1 MEEVYH
7 LTPAALGL
15 TNIEASARLAM
26 CSQLRIPEKFFLAF
40 LAYLTTAALF
50 FPLDIKQ
57 RLTLI
62 AINSLAAMVF
72 FLLGRHGV
80 PGRSRFLTVVRDWL
94 PCFLILVAYRES
106 GLFFTQDPT
115 HRLDHV
121 LIRWDDMVLKNPW
134 IVQTLTWGAPW
145 IQRYLEF
152 AYFLCYPIVPLGLAS
167 LHLVR
172 QNPAASSEKEAG
184 THRPYVHAMEH
195 FWTTVLLASFTCY
208 LLFPLFPLTPP
219 RELFNDVP
227 GPRVAPFLRGMN
239 HWLLGH
245 YAVGA
250 SLFPSAHVAATT
262 AMALVIR
269 RYLPRF
275 GWIFVVIAASIALAT
290 VYGRYHYAADAVA
303 GAVVGIAA
311 FLIAARIQYA
321 NGNESHDKSTRA
333 R

>member
-1 MEEVYH
+1 MILV
-7 LTPAALGL
+7 
-15 TNIEASARLAM
+15 EAPSRVTVP
-26 CSQLRIPEKFFLAF
+26 SPLRVPEKLFLAF

-50 FPLDIKQ
+50 FPLDIRQ

-80 PGRSRFLTVVRDWL
+80 LGRSRFLTVVRDWL

-115 HRLDHV
+115 HRLDHI

-134 IVQTLTWGAPW
+134 VVQTLTWGAPW

-167 LHLVR
+167 LYLVKR
-172 QNPAASSEKEAG
+172 NRTGAHPRTDSIDPPFAPAI
-184 THRPYVHAMEH
+184 EH
-195 FWTTVLLASFTCY
+195 FWTAVLLASFTCY

-275 GWIFVVIAASIALAT
+275 GWIFVVIAVSIALAT

-303 GAVVGIAA
+303 GALVGFAA
-311 FLIAARIQYA
+311 FLIADQIQYA
-321 NGNESHDKSTRA
+321 HGNESHLKSTGVR
-333 R
+333 